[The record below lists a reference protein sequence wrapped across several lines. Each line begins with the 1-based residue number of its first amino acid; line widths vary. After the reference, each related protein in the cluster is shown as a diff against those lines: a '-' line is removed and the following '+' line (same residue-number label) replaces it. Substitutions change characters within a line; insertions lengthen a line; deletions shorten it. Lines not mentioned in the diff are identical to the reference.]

1 MASSF
6 AKGGEPIMA
15 KDPVCGMEVD
25 EQRAARQNEHQG
37 RTYYFC
43 SLGCQQRFT
52 ERRDGTYVSR

>member
-25 EQRAARQNEHQG
+25 EQGAARQNEHKAVPTISA
-37 RTYYFC
+37 RRAASSA
-43 SLGCQQRFT
+43 SLS
-52 ERRDGTYVSR
+52 DVMAPM